1 MSGERV
7 DFRRLAVVI
16 LTVLGVAYGLILTSL
31 YVAQRSILFPAPRE
45 GRPPTPSSQLI
56 VFEKAS
62 GKKVYALYRPAAPG
76 RPTVVHFHGNAE
88 QIADDEWLAV
98 WLEKFG
104 IGFFAPE
111 YPGYG
116 LAVAEGNPSEASIFS
131 TAELALKHLTEV
143 LGVPREGL
151 ILSGQSLGSGVAVHL
166 ASRGVGARLLLFT
179 PYTSIP
185 DVAAQ
190 IFPVAPV
197 RLLVRD
203 RFDSAAKAGEVGVKV
218 LVVHGTDDEVI
229 PYALGKRLSGQFPAG
244 ALFTVEGGHHN
255 DLWERREVLDAV
267 ERFLTAP

>member
-1 MSGERV
+1 MSGERLNLK
-7 DFRRLAVVI
+7 RLAVVI
-16 LTVLGVAYGLILTSL
+16 AVVLGVAYGLILVSL

-45 GRPPTPSSQLI
+45 GRAPTAASQLI
-56 VFEKAS
+56 VLEKAN
-62 GKKVYALYRPAAPG
+62 GKKVHALYRPASAG
-76 RPTVVHFHGNAE
+76 KPTLVHFHGNAE
-88 QIADDEWLAV
+88 QIADDEWLAE
-98 WLEKFG
+98 WLSKFG
-104 IGFFAPE
+104 VGYYAPE

-116 LAVAEGNPSEASIFS
+116 LSVAEGLPSEAAILP
-131 TAELALKHLTEV
+131 TAELALKHLTSA
-143 LGVPREGL
+143 LGVPRASL

-166 ASRGVGARLLLFT
+166 ASLGFGERLLLLT

-203 RFDSAAKAGEVGVKV
+203 RFDSAAKAASIGVPV

-229 PYALGKRLSGQFPAG
+229 PYGLGQRLCTQFSHG
-244 ALFTVEGGHHN
+244 TLLTITGGHHN

-267 ERFLTAP
+267 ERFLTSP